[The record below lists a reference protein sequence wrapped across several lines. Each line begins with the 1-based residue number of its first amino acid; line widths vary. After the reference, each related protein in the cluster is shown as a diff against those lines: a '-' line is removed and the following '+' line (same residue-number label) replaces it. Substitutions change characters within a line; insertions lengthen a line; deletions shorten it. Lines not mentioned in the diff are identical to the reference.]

1 MSQSKLML
9 SRAQLEAFLGKKDP
23 DAIRAFERLFA
34 AGDLVESGFGVPRG
48 HIDGFILSNAADA
61 DHDITISA
69 GEATDSTGIMM
80 LSSDATITKRIDAP
94 WSEGDGMGGLDTGVV
109 AANSVY
115 YMWRI
120 YKATDKSLDAVFSL
134 SKTAPTLAAVY
145 THKRRIGTVITDAS
159 ANIINFSQFPN
170 GEMRFK
176 NPIDSLAMAGLANTS
191 RNAYTVTAPPSMVAL
206 LQVTAQNSADTAVY
220 YLWVGDANRTDAAAS
235 ATNYTHKL
243 IVKYGACGFEM
254 RLETN
259 SSKQIYAR
267 GTSTNIAL
275 GIVSLGWVDD
285 RGKDAA

>member
-48 HIDGFILSNAADA
+48 HIDGFTLSNAADA
-61 DHDITISA
+61 DHDITIAA
-69 GEATDSTGIMM
+69 GEATDSTGVMM

-94 WSEGDGMGGLDTGVV
+94 WSEGDGAGGLDTGVV

-145 THKRRIGTVITDAS
+145 THMRRIGTVVTDAS
-159 ANIINFSQFPN
+159 ANIIPGKWADDLFTFNQPVQNRVIQTNISSTNRTAFSTSAPPDVLGVIRLIFNQGTSNASYYMWWGSADRPDVAASSSNVDGWMYAQDVPQSVIATIKLNGSSQFFFR
-170 GEMRFK
+170 G
-176 NPIDSLAMAGLANTS
+176 SS
-191 RNAYTVTAPPSMVAL
+191 TA
-206 LQVTAQNSADTAVY
+206 
-220 YLWVGDANRTDAAAS
+220 
-235 ATNYTHKL
+235 
-243 IVKYGACGFEM
+243 I
-254 RLETN
+254 RLG
-259 SSKQIYAR
+259 Y
-267 GTSTNIAL
+267 ST
-275 GIVSLGWVDD
+275 LGWIDD
-285 RGKDAA
+285 RGRDAA